1 MDLKYI
7 IQNFKL
13 FQYKIINFNILYKN
27 LLNKVLIMEKMK
39 TSLNLLIISFKIL
52 NR

>member
-13 FQYKIINFNILYKN
+13 FQYKIINFNILYKD
-27 LLNKVLIMEKMK
+27 LLNILMMEKMK
-39 TSLNLLIISFKIL
+39 TSLNLYNIYIIYKFI
-52 NR
+52 